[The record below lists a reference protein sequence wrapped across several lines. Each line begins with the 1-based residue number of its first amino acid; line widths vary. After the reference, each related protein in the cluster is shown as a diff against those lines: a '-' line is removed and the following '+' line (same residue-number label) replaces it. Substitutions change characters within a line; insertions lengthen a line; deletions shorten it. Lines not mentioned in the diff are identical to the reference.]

1 MSEIDAVDDCCAVAE
16 ESGAATT
23 AACPSC
29 GTVGRTVGDV
39 TVSAMLPRDTA
50 LRVLGLERRFCKTPS
65 CSVLYYGVDGRT
77 VDKSEARIRIA
88 LKEAAPPTTI
98 CYCFDVSAED
108 LRREV
113 VEHGRA
119 PSAERIKAEVRA
131 GACDCERKNP
141 SGACCL
147 GEINAIVKLATS
159 SKPKKGCC
167 G

>member
-1 MSEIDAVDDCCAVAE
+1 MSKSDVDDDCCATPHEA
-16 ESGAATT
+16 GAAATT
-23 AACPSC
+23 ACPSC
-29 GTVGRTVGDV
+29 GAVGRVVRDSTL
-39 TVSAMLPRDTA
+39 SAMLPREAA
-50 LRVLGLERRFCKTPS
+50 LRLLGIERRFCKTPS

-77 VDKSEARIRIA
+77 VDKGEARVRVA
-88 LKEAAPPTTI
+88 VKERTPPTTI

-113 VEHGRA
+113 ETQGRA

-131 GACDCERKNP
+131 GNCDCERKNP

-147 GEINAIVKLATS
+147 ADINAVVKLASATQ
-159 SKPKKGCC
+159 KKDCC